1 MKRFL
6 TVFAIA
12 ASAIFAL
19 TSCQED
25 NPQNVDGPVITWASN
40 PNFEPQDITNDMDVK
55 ISVSAPA
62 GISTFV
68 VTITSDALEGLLG
81 TNTIDFIN
89 PASAELGAIVTMI
102 LGEGASVEGAT
113 ELNLDL
119 SNMIPLIL
127 GATTEESDHVFSLAV
142 SDANGKSATAEC
154 TFHRLAEN
162 GGSSENVQLELSD
175 VDLWKNTAVL
185 TLTGGEA
192 ASVAYR
198 EQGTETWISLT
209 AGTDGTYA
217 IAPEWTKDTNAGGHD
232 VYTPTAGTGIWAGK
246 TYEFQVDGNAVE
258 YTYTAADGDVI
269 PNGDMS
275 GWSTVSRNGLVG
287 SADVAYPN
295 AADAEAFWDC
305 GNNGVTTTLCTNLTD
320 EDGTALNVAALAST
334 NMFVLA
340 AGNLY
345 TGDFQY
351 ASFTGTASF
360 GKKYSFTARPR
371 ALGLKYS
378 AVVGNVDLLRSSGDL
393 VEGVAKGD
401 PDRARI
407 YVAIVDW
414 TVQHVV
420 ESGMTT
426 TTGSWDPANGMTQE
440 AVTEGNIIGY
450 GSFEMTA
457 PVTGTADDL
466 KDLTID
472 IVWYD
477 TDAQPQEGN
486 YSVVISCACN
496 YYGDFFTG
504 CSTNKLW
511 VDDFA
516 WVY

>member
-275 GWSTVSRNGLVG
+275 GWSDKILSSLGQETTVV
-287 SADVAYPN
+287 YPN
-295 AADAEAFWDC
+295 AEGENFWDS
-305 GNNGVTTTLCTNLTD
+305 GNNNFITLCQEDTETD
-320 EDGTALNVAALAST
+320 GVAHMSAGMVLGFQFAPG
-334 NMFVLA
+334 NM
-340 AGNLY
+340 Y
-345 TGDFQY
+345 TGDF
-351 ASFTGTASF
+351 AMSGFNGTASF
-360 GKKYSFTARPR
+360 GKVYEWTARPS
-371 ALGLKYS
+371 ALKVSYKAKVGVIDKVGSNDPEADSYNGIQDVS
-378 AVVGNVDLLRSSGDL
+378 RIYAVVINWTDPHGVTSGL
-393 VEGVAKGD
+393 GA
-401 PDRARI
+401 P
-407 YVAIVDW
+407 
-414 TVQHVV
+414 
-420 ESGMTT
+420 SGM
-426 TTGSWDPANGMTQE
+426 WDPSEDMSLEEGAILGYAILDINESNTAMTDAE
-440 AVTEGNIIGY
+440 IP
-450 GSFEMTA
+450 F
-457 PVTGTADDL
+457 
-466 KDLTID
+466 
-472 IVWYD
+472 VWYD
-477 TDAQPQEGN
+477 YDTKPADGN
-486 YSVVISCACN
+486 YSLVISCATSKR
-496 YYGDFFTG
+496 GDYLTG
-504 CSTNKLW
+504 CSTNELW